1 MCSII
6 SIALVLIGLFSERV
20 DVLFIAALFAF
31 ASNVDI
37 HINIDKED
45 KHNDG

>member
-1 MCSII
+1 MYSLI
-6 SIALVLIGLFSERV
+6 SFILALIGLFSERV

-31 ASNVDI
+31 ASNMDI